1 MYKINFKEPIHIHFI
16 GIGGISMSG
25 LAEILSE
32 EHFTV
37 SGSDAKE
44 SDLTRHLEHLGIKVY
59 YGQTAANITDDID
72 LVVYT
77 AAIHEDNPE
86 FACAREKGI
95 PMMPRAELLGQI
107 MDNYRNS
114 IAVAGTHGKTTTT
127 SMISQ
132 ILLAAKCDPTITV
145 GGILKALDGNL
156 RVGKSDFFLSEACE
170 YTNSFLHFYPKYSII
185 LNIEAE
191 HLDFFKDIQ
200 DIRHSFH
207 QFASNTREDGAII
220 INGDIPDYTEITA
233 GLKPQVITFGL
244 GDSCMFHP
252 ADITFDEKACAS
264 FTAMKGQEPLMKVTL
279 HVPGMHNVSNA
290 LAAIA
295 LADDLG
301 LSTDAVAKG
310 LSDFGGADRR
320 FQYKGCVDGVTIIDD
335 YAHHPTEIRATLTA
349 AKNYPHKRLV
359 LCFQPHTY
367 SRTKAFLEDF
377 ADVLSLADVV
387 VLADIYA
394 AREKNTYGVSSRD
407 ILSKLRERGTECYYF
422 PSFEEIEKFLLKNC
436 VNGDLLITMGA
447 GDIVKVIHFIH
458 IQLGKTSTFECGFFC
473 LHNPYTRFLHFCRLC
488 RLLRQTFRFHNP
500 VSTGFVFFIHII
512 HISAVDCLCRMCSGK
527 DTSHSSFPV
536 L

>member
-244 GDSCMFHP
+244 GDSCTFHP

-301 LSTDAVAKG
+301 LSTGAVAKG

-335 YAHHPTEIRATLTA
+335 YAHHPHEIEATLKTA
-349 AKNYPHKRLV
+349 QNYPHKTLW
-359 LCFQPHTY
+359 CIFQPHTY
-367 SRTKAFLEDF
+367 TRTKAFLPQF
-377 ADVLSLADVV
+377 AEALSLADKVI
-387 VLADIYA
+387 LADIYA
-394 AREKNTYGVSSRD
+394 ARETDTLGISSED
-407 ILSKLRERGTECYYF
+407 IVKLLKEKGKEAWYLPTF
-422 PSFEEIEKFLLKNC
+422 DEIEKFVMEHC
-436 VNGDLLITMGA
+436 TQGDLLITMGA
-447 GDIVKVIHFIH
+447 GDVVNV
-458 IQLGKTSTFECGFFC
+458 GE
-473 LHNPYTRFLHFCRLC
+473 N
-488 RLLRQTFRFHNP
+488 LL
-500 VSTGFVFFIHII
+500 
-512 HISAVDCLCRMCSGK
+512 AK
-527 DTSHSSFPV
+527 
-536 L
+536 